1 MVATTISAQA
11 YCNNDFI
18 APIQPTGAASSN
30 MGIAGI
36 LKELGPGSRTSLAA
50 LSLAHYRTHHRPLR
64 LAIDISIWLFQ
75 ILAASGG
82 SNPALRTFYY
92 RLLRLLSLNI
102 HPLFVFDGPNKPAW
116 KRGKRVGG
124 PGVRVANVPEFLA
137 KQLLKQFGFPA
148 HVAPGEAE
156 AECALLQRE
165 GIVDAVM
172 SDDVDTL
179 MFGASLTLRNWT
191 PEGSS
196 KVPTH
201 VNVYRSDETLE
212 KSGLDRE
219 GMILVALMSGGDYI
233 PEGIPGAGPK
243 VACDAARAG
252 FGKDLCALRGSD
264 KAGLVAWRD
273 RLQHEVRTNES
284 KLFSR
289 RKTGFVVPAD
299 FPSQEV
305 LGYYTHPCTSPA
317 SKFDQLRATLRW
329 DAEIDYSALR
339 SFAGDAFDW
348 RCISGAQKFIRNL
361 APAMLVRNLRLSCNP
376 ASSQSENEAAKLI
389 RAIHGKRKHS
399 STDNNL
405 ELRISFIPSSL
416 VPIDLTSE
424 PPDDEITPAGP
435 GAENDDEADFPPAS
449 TPAETSDSEAAPTS
463 PTKKAR
469 RMRPYDPNAPEK
481 LWILRDWLVLGAPG
495 LVEDFESVPKG
506 AKAFFEKKAKAKA
519 AAGAKGPA
527 KRRMAK
533 SKERGTE
540 ENALLR
546 HVKVTK
552 PGVTWQKGVVEEVD
566 LSGPAASAKQP
577 AFDYNPSAF
586 VLPSSQV
593 FFPSQ
598 RRSSQS
604 ATEMPTSQAARPFA
618 PFTAAASQ
626 PRADLQRTPKG
637 RKRRTPELTTPRPAG
652 KAAITG
658 YFSPTPTKPVC
669 REGSREKEVVDL
681 LSSSPSKPPAS
692 SPVVSATPP
701 LRRLFTREDGGSGSV
716 DALEVEPVTVR
727 KSTMTSEEIET
738 LDLALPSTVT
748 KRRRKGPLRRWET
761 APVSSDAVDLEFDD
775 PMADLA
781 RHNDFTIHEFN
792 KRSSGVT
799 VVDLESIASLP
810 TPPAEDP
817 PNQDL
822 DPDASDDDLPDH
834 FPPSQRPAPAAN
846 HERPIRR
853 SPRLRP
859 PIRTHSQPSQH
870 TQPLARAVHAN
881 STTVADLPSVI
892 PIIKPAQQIRAKSKF
907 VLRES
912 LPGTWKEV
920 EAEMLDLSASASKMV
935 ARKTRTWRESGVEML
950 DLTSP

>member
-1 MVATTISAQA
+1 
-11 YCNNDFI
+11 
-18 APIQPTGAASSN
+18 

-50 LSLAHYRTHHRPLR
+50 LSLAHYRIHHRPLR

-179 MFGASLTLRNWT
+179 MFGATLTLRNWT

-252 FGKDLCALRGSD
+252 FGKDLCALRASD
-264 KAGLVAWRD
+264 KAGLVAWRE

-305 LGYYTHPCTSPA
+305 LGYYTHPCVSPA
-317 SKFDQLRATLRW
+317 AKLDQLRATLRW
-329 DAEIDYSALR
+329 DAEIDYPALR

-361 APAMLVRNLRLSCNP
+361 APAMLVRNLRLSCGTT
-376 ASSQSENEAAKLI
+376 SSQSENEVAKVI
-389 RAIHGKRKHS
+389 RAIHGKRTHS

-416 VPIDLTSE
+416 VPIDLSAE
-424 PPDDEITPAGP
+424 PPDDEVVQAGP
-435 GAENDDEADFPPAS
+435 GAEDQEDDADLPPAS
-449 TPAETSDSEAAPTS
+449 TPAETSDSEGAPSS
-463 PTKKAR
+463 PTKKVR
-469 RMRPYDPNAPEK
+469 QMKPYNPDAPEK

-495 LVEDFESVPKG
+495 LVENFESVPKG
-506 AKAFFEKKAKAKA
+506 AKAFFEKKARAKAATGAKVPAKRSKAKA
-519 AAGAKGPA
+519 
-527 KRRMAK
+527 
-533 SKERGTE
+533 KESGME

-546 HVKVTK
+546 HVRVTK
-552 PGVTWQKGVVEEVD
+552 PGLARSKDVTEEVD
-566 LSGPAASAKQP
+566 LSGPPTSTSQP
-577 AFDYNPSAF
+577 VFDYNPSAF
-586 VLPSSQV
+586 LLPSSQG
-593 FFPSQ
+593 STA
-598 RRSSQS
+598 R
-604 ATEMPTSQAARPFA
+604 QA
-618 PFTAAASQ
+618 
-626 PRADLQRTPKG
+626 RADLQRTPKG
-637 RKRRTPELTTPRPAG
+637 RKRRTPDLTTPRPAG

-658 YFSPTPTKPVC
+658 YFSPTPKKPV
-669 REGSREKEVVDL
+669 SRERRERREREREVVDL
-681 LSSSPSKPPAS
+681 LSSSPSKTPAQHVQS
-692 SPVVSATPP
+692 QNTKATPP
-701 LRRLFTREDGGSGSV
+701 LRRLFERDEISV
-716 DALEVEPVTVR
+716 PSNLEHGDVALEPVPVKKITVASD
-727 KSTMTSEEIET
+727 KIET

-761 APVSSDAVDLEFDD
+761 APVSSHDLTAGFDERLD
-775 PMADLA
+775 DHV
-781 RHNDFTIHEFN
+781 RHNDFTIHETVQTG
-792 KRSSGVT
+792 SGVI

-810 TPPAEDP
+810 TPPAEQSADMELGVSAEHGG
-817 PNQDL
+817 D
-822 DPDASDDDLPDH
+822 SDEELPDL
-834 FPPSQRPAPAAN
+834 FPPSRRPPPPLVS
-846 HERPIRR
+846 EPPTRR
-853 SPRLRP
+853 FPRLRP
-859 PIRTHSQPSQH
+859 PSRTHSQPTRPTDALPQCADSGL
-870 TQPLARAVHAN
+870 TSVPDLSMSAV
-881 STTVADLPSVI
+881 SF
-892 PIIKPAQQIRAKSKF
+892 QQAKQVRTKAKF
-907 VLRES
+907 ILRDS

-920 EAEMLDLSASASKMV
+920 EAEMLDLSASASKTV
-935 ARKTRTWRESGVEML
+935 ARKTRTWRESGVEIL

>member
-1 MVATTISAQA
+1 
-11 YCNNDFI
+11 
-18 APIQPTGAASSN
+18 

-36 LKELGPGSRTSLAA
+36 LKELGSGSRTSLAA
-50 LSLAHYRTHHRPLR
+50 LSLAHYRQHHRPLR

-212 KSGLDRE
+212 NSGLGRE

-252 FGKDLCALRGSD
+252 FGRNLCALSRSD
-264 KAGLVAWRD
+264 KAGLAAWRD

-305 LGYYTHPCTSPA
+305 LGYYTRPCVSPA
-317 SKFDQLRATLRW
+317 SKLDQLRATLRW
-329 DAEIDYSALR
+329 DAEIDYPALR

-361 APAMLVRNLRLSCNP
+361 APAILVRNLRLSCDP
-376 ASSQSENEAAKLI
+376 TSSQSENEMEKLI
-389 RAIHGKRKHS
+389 RAIHGKRTHS
-399 STDNNL
+399 STDSNL
-405 ELRISFIPSSL
+405 ELRISFVPSSL
-416 VPIDLTSE
+416 VPIDLSVE
-424 PPDDEITPAGP
+424 PPDDEIIQAGP
-435 GAENDDEADFPPAS
+435 GAEEDDGGGFPFAS
-449 TPAETSDSEAAPTS
+449 TPVETSDSEAAPTS
-463 PTKKAR
+463 PTKKTR
-469 RMRPYDPNAPEK
+469 QMKPYDPDAPEK

-519 AAGAKGPA
+519 AAGAKAPA
-527 KRRMAK
+527 KRGKAK
-533 SKERGTE
+533 MKESGME

-546 HVKVTK
+546 HVRVTK
-552 PGVTWQKGVVEEVD
+552 PGVTRVKDVVDQVD
-566 LSGPAASAKQP
+566 LSGPIVSVGP
-577 AFDYNPSAF
+577 TLDYNPSAF
-586 VLPSSQV
+586 VLPSSQA
-593 FFPSQ
+593 FFPDAP
-598 RRSSQS
+598 SSRS
-604 ATEMPTSQAARPFA
+604 ATEIPFDQPVRSFA
-618 PFTAAASQ
+618 PFSAAVRQ
-626 PRADLQRTPKG
+626 PRAHLQRTPKG
-637 RKRRTPELTTPRPAG
+637 RKRRTPDLTTPRPAG

-658 YFSPTPTKPVC
+658 YFSPTPTKPAS
-669 REGSREKEVVDL
+669 RDGRREKEVVDL
-681 LSSSPSKPPAS
+681 LSSSPSKTPAR
-692 SPVVSATPP
+692 PAQLQAVKVTPP
-701 LRRLFTREDGGSGSV
+701 LRRLFVRDERSAVPETCPDERAS
-716 DALEVEPVTVR
+716 EPVTAR
-727 KSTMTSEEIET
+727 KAITTSDEIET

-748 KRRRKGPLRRWET
+748 ERRRKGLLRRWET
-761 APVSSDAVDLEFDD
+761 APVSSHDAAADIDKRPDD
-775 PMADLA
+775 QP
-781 RHNDFTIHEFN
+781 RHNEFTIHEAFQT
-792 KRSSGVT
+792 RSGVT
-799 VVDLESIASLP
+799 VVDLESVASMP
-810 TPPAEDP
+810 TPPAKE
-817 PNQDL
+817 L
-822 DPDASDDDLPDH
+822 PDAELGMDAEENDGSDDELPDL
-834 FPPSQRPAPAAN
+834 FPPSQRPPLLPLPPPTR
-846 HERPIRR
+846 H

-859 PIRTHSQPSQH
+859 PNRTHSASTSAMQPPPQS
-870 TQPLARAVHAN
+870 ARSESTSAV
-881 STTVADLPSVI
+881 DLPKITASV
-892 PIIKPAQQIRAKSKF
+892 QQSKHIRAKTKF
-907 VLRES
+907 ILRES

-920 EAEMLDLSASASKMV
+920 EAEMLDLTGPAAAKGR
-935 ARKTRTWRESGVEML
+935 AGRGGRGRTWRESGVEIL